1 MLVLGWGS
9 TWGAITAGVRRV
21 RLRGRKVSHVHLTH
35 LNPFPRDLGEIL
47 KSYRKV
53 LVPEVNLGQLSM
65 LLRARFLIDVRGFNR
80 VRGKPFR
87 IIEIKQ
93 AAEELLGEN

>member
-1 MLVLGWGS
+1 M
-9 TWGAITAGVRRV
+9 
-21 RLRGRKVSHVHLTH
+21 
-35 LNPFPRDLGEIL
+35 
-47 KSYRKV
+47 

-65 LLRARFLIDVRGFNR
+65 LLRASFLIDIVGFNR

-93 AAEELLGEN
+93 AAEELLGEK

>member
-1 MLVLGWGS
+1 M
-9 TWGAITAGVRRV
+9 
-21 RLRGRKVSHVHLTH
+21 
-35 LNPFPRDLGEIL
+35 
-47 KSYRKV
+47 

-65 LLRARFLIDVRGFNR
+65 LLRARFLIDIKGYNK

-93 AAEELLGEN
+93 AAEELLGQNGK

>member
-1 MLVLGWGS
+1 MKRGETRRIARTANPLPANTEQVLRS
-9 TWGAITAGVRRV
+9 FKR
-21 RLRGRKVSHVHLTH
+21 
-35 LNPFPRDLGEIL
+35 
-47 KSYRKV
+47 V

-65 LLRARFLIDVRGFNR
+65 LLRAKFLIDIAGYNK

-93 AAEELLGEN
+93 AAEELLGQVSK